1 MELSDSELA
10 GVKSYR
16 EYIELMEK
24 KEEEKKEQLRKDCEI
39 KHKRTYGEQEIE
51 EHREGSRSFCSLPS
65 PSRVEADSQ
74 YGLPR
79 KSLQIFSIKVTDLK
93 YGLSWPLQVYGS
105 VAFRNSVEPKVNY
118 LFRCTRDN
126 CQTLTQKDPFLR
138 LTGPSRAIWL
148 LDTVFIDVQ
157 LKVKCKKESEDEV
170 LTYNFSDFHE
180 LFPFDPSKH
189 VTRRP
194 IPCKRCTLELDL
206 AMLPSSVEATVGVRV
221 VDGSW
226 PDQLPG
232 LVACSTDGVK
242 GGKVALLDFQDG
254 KLPAKSD
261 GVVELVRRVVSVD
274 YPGGKLIVSVEASRD
289 GFSAQCTVEFEMQV
303 SGRST
308 DMCDLI
314 FCKMEVTVCWSTLLV
329 QNILE

>member
-24 KEEEKKEQLRKDCEI
+24 KEEQLRKDCKI
-39 KHKRTYGEQEIE
+39 KDKRTYGEQEIE
-51 EHREGSRSFCSLPS
+51 EHREGSRSFCYLHSPLP
-65 PSRVEADSQ
+65 VAADSQ
-74 YGLPR
+74 YGVPK

-105 VAFRNSVEPKVNY
+105 VAFRNSVEPQVNY

-126 CQTLTQKDPFLR
+126 CQTLTQKDPFLH
-138 LTGPSRAIWL
+138 LTGPSHAIWL
-148 LDTVFIDVQ
+148 LDMVFIDVQ

-170 LTYNFSDFHE
+170 LTYKFSDFHE
-180 LFPFDPSKH
+180 LFPFDPSKQ
-189 VTRRP
+189 VIRRP

-221 VDGSW
+221 VAGSW
-226 PDQLPG
+226 PDQCPG
-232 LVACSTDGVK
+232 LVACSTDSVK
-242 GGKVALLDFQDG
+242 GGKVVLLDFQDG
-254 KLPAKSD
+254 KLPTKSD
-261 GVVELVRRVVSVD
+261 GVVELVRRVISVD
-274 YPGGKLIVSVEASRD
+274 EPKGKLIVSVEASRD
-289 GFSAQCTVEFEMQV
+289 GFSAQCTAEFEMQA

-308 DMCDLI
+308 DICDLI
-314 FCKMEVTVCWSTLLV
+314 FCKMEVSVCWSTLLL